1 MYSPLSSLIIPMR
14 RERLISFYLAKDVW
28 FLCVVFA
35 TDMRVFTDSKT
46 GERTVFGK
54 LDGPVAQRLKLR
66 LFRQGRDVWN
76 TGVLPQIDE
85 ATAREVQLLTDA
97 VSPPLLLDP
106 EIKVQ
111 AVSPTRPEPVQSIS
125 DVLHERRKLEEPH
138 SAAEKIKPGVDEPVV
153 DVDD

>member
-1 MYSPLSSLIIPMR
+1 
-14 RERLISFYLAKDVW
+14 
-28 FLCVVFA
+28 
-35 TDMRVFTDSKT
+35 
-46 GERTVFGK
+46 VFGK

-138 SAAEKIKPGVDEPVV
+138 SAAEKIKPRR
-153 DVDD
+153 